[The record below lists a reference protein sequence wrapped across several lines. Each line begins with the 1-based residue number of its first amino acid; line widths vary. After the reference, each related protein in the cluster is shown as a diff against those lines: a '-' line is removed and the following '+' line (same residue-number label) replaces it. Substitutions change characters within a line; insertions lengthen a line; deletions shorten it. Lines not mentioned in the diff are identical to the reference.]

1 MASTPS
7 IQLWNHYTG
16 VTLSLCLFLIHGC
29 YSSVALSSVT
39 LTLSMSLDLL
49 YRSALVCLFFIH
61 HSYWLSLAVQYL
73 FLLFSLSLTWEASFH
88 LLIFSLFYSVFSL
101 LFSLVHP
108 LSVLFSSLLLNWI
121 FIDMLILHIKAIKE
135 KNQSAS
141 NDNKNKSYKMKYGE
155 EIFSTFFIWHPPPP
169 TPLAIH
175 FLNGPNN

>member
-1 MASTPS
+1 MLSSSGSCYRVSSEQEGMASTPS

-73 FLLFSLSLTWEASFH
+73 FLLFSLSLSH
-88 LLIFSLFYSVFSL
+88 LGSLFSPSHF
-101 LFSLVHP
+101 
-108 LSVLFSSLLLNWI
+108 LSVLFSILS
-121 FIDMLILHIKAIKE
+121 LILSYSSSLSLIQFSLIKLDFYWHAYFTYK
-135 KNQSAS
+135 S
-141 NDNKNKSYKMKYGE
+141 NKRKKSKCQQ
-155 EIFSTFFIWHPPPP
+155 W
-169 TPLAIH
+169 
-175 FLNGPNN
+175 